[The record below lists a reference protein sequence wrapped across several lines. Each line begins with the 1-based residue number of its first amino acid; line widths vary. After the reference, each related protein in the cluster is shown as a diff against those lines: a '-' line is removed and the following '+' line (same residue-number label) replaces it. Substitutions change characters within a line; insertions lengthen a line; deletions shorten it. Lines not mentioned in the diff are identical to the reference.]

1 MDTKKRILIVDDE
14 PKFGNIFCI
23 KLNLAGYE
31 VVAVASGAEAIEL
44 VKTQKFDIMLL
55 DIMMPGMSGMDVLK
69 KVRSFSQI
77 PVLIFTGR
85 EDIFQIAK
93 EAGANGYISKTLN
106 PDLMLKNIE
115 ALLEKTSN
123 PEAA

>member
-14 PKFGNIFCI
+14 PKFGKIFCI

-31 VVAVASGAEAIEL
+31 VVAVTSGAESIEL

-85 EDIFQIAK
+85 EDIFQIAQQ
-93 EAGANGYISKTLN
+93 AGATGHVSKDLN
-106 PDLMLKNIE
+106 PDLLVKNIE
-115 ALLEKTSN
+115 VLLAKN
-123 PEAA
+123 G